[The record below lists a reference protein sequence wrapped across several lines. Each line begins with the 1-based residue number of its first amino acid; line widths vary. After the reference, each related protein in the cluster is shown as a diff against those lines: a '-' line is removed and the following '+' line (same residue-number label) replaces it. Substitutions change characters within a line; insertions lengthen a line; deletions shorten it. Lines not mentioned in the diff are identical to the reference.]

1 MKHHPL
7 YWLTL
12 VAALLFG
19 SQAVAA
25 GVQFSADMIQNA
37 GGKTSKMR
45 YFQGDQ
51 KQRMEMK
58 SDDGKAVA
66 SIIDI
71 KARRMLQLMP
81 EEKMYMEMPL
91 GGQLTAWAADEKTQ
105 NEYYDMKPAGTET
118 INGYVCDK
126 YNLIPKKQ
134 GLEKATTWIS
144 RKLGYPIKTV
154 SLSHSM
160 ELTNI
165 REGAQPASLF
175 EAPKGYQKM
184 PGMDE
189 YYRGMMKGKSDQET
203 PGPKQRRRK

>member
-7 YWLTL
+7 YLLTL
-12 VAALLFG
+12 MAALLF
-19 SQAVAA
+19 STQAAA
-25 GVQFSADMIQNA
+25 GTQFSADMVQKA
-37 GGKTSKMR
+37 GGETSKMR
-45 YFQGDQ
+45 YYQGDQ
-51 KQRMEMK
+51 KMRTEMK
-58 SDDGKAVA
+58 NEDGQVVV
-66 SIIDI
+66 SIIDLKTRI
-71 KARRMLQLMP
+71 MLKLMP
-81 EEKMYMEMPL
+81 KEKMYMELPM
-91 GGQLTAWAADEKTQ
+91 GGDSAAWAADEKTQ

-118 INGYVCDK
+118 VNGYVCDK

-144 RKLGYPIKTV
+144 RKLSYPIKSV
-154 SLSHSM
+154 SASHSM

-175 EAPKGYQKM
+175 EVPKGYQKM

-203 PGPKQRRRK
+203 AGPQQRRRK